1 MPGTTSLVTGQDL
14 YLFNEG
20 THARLWERL
29 GSHAVVRDGTAG
41 TQFAVWAPNA
51 GSVSVIGDFNGWQP
65 AAHPMTR
72 MPDGG
77 WTIRLELP
85 HGHHQYVFLVDGQP
99 TLDPNAMGKVH
110 NERNE
115 VVSLIAIS

>member
-1 MPGTTSLVTGQDL
+1 MSPVSSRPNPPASPRGQTGHRALHLVD
-14 YLFNEG
+14 FFC
-20 THARLWERL
+20 R
-29 GSHAVVRDGTAG
+29 
-41 TQFAVWAPNA
+41 APEA
-51 GSVSVIGDFNGWQP
+51 KSVSLIGDFNDWQP

-77 WTIRLELP
+77 WVIRLELT
-85 HGHHQYVFLVDGQP
+85 HGHHQYQFLVDGKP

-115 VVSLIAIS
+115 TVSLIAIS

>member
-1 MPGTTSLVTGQDL
+1 MNTGFFKPNPAAPPRGNSPHRPLHLVDFFCRASQ
-14 YLFNEG
+14 
-20 THARLWERL
+20 AK
-29 GSHAVVRDGTAG
+29 
-41 TQFAVWAPNA
+41 
-51 GSVSVIGDFNGWQP
+51 SVSLIGDFNGWQP

-77 WTIRLELP
+77 WVIRMELP
-85 HGHHQYVFLVDGQP
+85 HGHHQYLFLVDGKP

-115 VVSLIAIS
+115 MVSLIAIS

>member
-1 MPGTTSLVTGQDL
+1 MNPVFSKPNPAGPPHGPSAHRPLHLVD
-14 YLFNEG
+14 FIC
-20 THARLWERL
+20 HAPQ
-29 GSHAVVRDGTAG
+29 A
-41 TQFAVWAPNA
+41 Q
-51 GSVSVIGDFNGWQP
+51 SVFLVGDFNGWQP

-77 WTIRLELP
+77 WVIRLELP
-85 HGHHQYVFLVDGQP
+85 HGHHQYLFLVDGKP

-115 VVSLIAIS
+115 TVSLIAIS

>member
-1 MPGTTSLVTGQDL
+1 MNPLFSKSDPAASLRG
-14 YLFNEG
+14 NS
-20 THARLWERL
+20 ARRPLHLVDFFCR
-29 GSHAVVRDGTAG
+29 
-41 TQFAVWAPNA
+41 APQA
-51 GSVSVIGDFNGWQP
+51 KRVSLIGDFNGWQP

-77 WTIRLELP
+77 WVIRMELP
-85 HGHHQYVFLVDGQP
+85 HGHHQYQFLVDGVP

-115 VVSLIAIS
+115 TVSLIAIS

>member
-1 MPGTTSLVTGQDL
+1 MNT
-14 YLFNEG
+14 
-20 THARLWERL
+20 
-29 GSHAVVRDGTAG
+29 GTANSNPAARPRG
-41 TQFAVWAPNA
+41 VSQRRPLHLVDFFCHAPQA
-51 GSVSVIGDFNGWQP
+51 KRVALIGDFNEWQP

-77 WTIRLELP
+77 WVIRMELP
-85 HGHHQYVFLVDGQP
+85 HGHHQYLFLVDGSP

-115 VVSLIAIS
+115 TVSLIAIS